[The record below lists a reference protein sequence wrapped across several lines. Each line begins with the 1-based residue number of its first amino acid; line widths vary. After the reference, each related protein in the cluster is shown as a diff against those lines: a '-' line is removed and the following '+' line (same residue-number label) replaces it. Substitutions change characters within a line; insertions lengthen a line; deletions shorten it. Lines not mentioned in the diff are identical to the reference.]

1 MASDLENTGMNVALT
16 TTNDNLQVN
25 LIQGKITM
33 VRGQQVLLDRDLAF
47 LYGVDVAQMNRQ
59 VKRNIERFPEDFMF
73 QLTKEEYDSLKCQNG
88 ISNARGGDRRLP
100 HAFTEQGIAMLSGIL
115 RSATAIQANILIMRA
130 FVAMRRF
137 LTANSQIFQRLDRIE
152 VKQLEASQWKVETDA
167 KIDAILNKI
176 EEKSPSPTAEQIFA
190 TGCIWDAWQFVSGL
204 VKQAKSRI
212 ILIDNFVDERVLTLL
227 SKRSDGVTAT
237 IHTRYNQPFL
247 LDLEKH
253 NQQYPE
259 ITAIQIPH
267 KHHDR
272 FLIIDD
278 TVYLLGA
285 SVKDMGT
292 GLCAITTLVT
302 SPEEI
307 LAMIK

>member
-1 MASDLENTGMNVALT
+1 MAKESDNNLTVTTIQSKIAL
-16 TTNDNLQVN
+16 
-25 LIQGKITM
+25 
-33 VRGQQVLLDRDLAF
+33 VRNQQVLLDRDLAK
-47 LYGVDVAQMNRQ
+47 LYGVEVSQMNRQ
-59 VKRNIERFPEDFMF
+59 VKRNIERFPSDFMF

-88 ISNARGGDRRLP
+88 ISNQRGGDRRLP
-100 HAFTEQGIAMLSGIL
+100 YAFTEQGIAMLSGLL
-115 RSATAIQANILIMRA
+115 RSEVAIQTNIMIMRA

-137 LTANSQIFQRLDRIE
+137 LSANAQIFQRLDRIE
-152 VKQLEASQWKVETDA
+152 IQQLEDKQWKAETEK
-167 KIDAILNKI
+167 KIGAILAKI
-176 EEKSPSPTAEQIFA
+176 EEKSPSPTAEQIFD
-190 TGCIWDAWQFVSGL
+190 TGCIWDAWQYVSDL
-204 VKQAKSRI
+204 VRSAKSRI

-227 SKRSDGVTAT
+227 SKRGDGVSAT

-253 NQQYPE
+253 NQQYPA

-278 TVYLLGA
+278 VVYLLGA

-292 GLCAITTLVT
+292 GLCAITKLVT
-302 SPEEI
+302 DPSEI
-307 LAMIK
+307 LAMMK

>member
-1 MASDLENTGMNVALT
+1 MAKESDNNLTVTTIQSIIAL
-16 TTNDNLQVN
+16 
-25 LIQGKITM
+25 
-33 VRGQQVLLDRDLAF
+33 VRDQQVLLDRDLAK
-47 LYGVDVAQMNRQ
+47 LYGVEVSQMNRQ
-59 VKRNIERFPEDFMF
+59 VKRNIERFPSDFMF

-88 ISNARGGDRRLP
+88 ISNQRGGDRRLP
-100 HAFTEQGIAMLSGIL
+100 YAFTEQGIAMLSGLL
-115 RSATAIQANILIMRA
+115 RSEVAIQTNIMIMRA

-137 LTANSQIFQRLDRIE
+137 LSANAQIFQRLDRIE
-152 VKQLEASQWKVETDA
+152 IQQLEDKQWKAETEE
-167 KIDAILNKI
+167 KIDAILDKI
-176 EEKSPSPTAEQIFA
+176 EEKSPSPTAEQIFD
-190 TGCIWDAWQFVSGL
+190 TGCIWDAWQYVSEL
-204 VKQAKSRI
+204 VRSAKSRI

-227 SKRSDGVTAT
+227 SKRGDGVSAT

-253 NQQYPE
+253 NQQYPA

-278 TVYLLGA
+278 VVYLLGA

-292 GLCAITTLVT
+292 GLCAITKLVT
-302 SPEEI
+302 DPSEI
-307 LAMIK
+307 LTMIT

>member
-1 MASDLENTGMNVALT
+1 MAKESDNNLRVTTIQSKIAL
-16 TTNDNLQVN
+16 
-25 LIQGKITM
+25 
-33 VRGQQVLLDRDLAF
+33 VRDQQVLLDRDLAK
-47 LYGVDVAQMNRQ
+47 LYGVEVSQMNRQ
-59 VKRNIERFPEDFMF
+59 VKRNIERFPSDFMF

-88 ISNARGGDRRLP
+88 ISNQRGGDRRLP
-100 HAFTEQGIAMLSGIL
+100 YAFTEQGIAMLSGLL
-115 RSATAIQANILIMRA
+115 RSEVAIQTNIMIMRA

-137 LTANSQIFQRLDRIE
+137 LSANAQIFQRLDRIE
-152 VKQLEASQWKVETDA
+152 IQQLEDKQWKAETEE
-167 KIDAILNKI
+167 KIDAILDKI
-176 EEKSPSPTAEQIFA
+176 EEKSPSPTAEQIFD
-190 TGCIWDAWQFVSGL
+190 TGCIWDAWQYVSEL
-204 VKQAKSRI
+204 VRSAKSRI

-227 SKRSDGVTAT
+227 SKRGDGVSAT

-253 NQQYPE
+253 NQQYPA

-278 TVYLLGA
+278 VVYLLGA

-292 GLCAITTLVT
+292 GLCAITKLVT
-302 SPEEI
+302 DPSEI

>member
-1 MASDLENTGMNVALT
+1 MAKESDNNLTVTTIQSKIAL
-16 TTNDNLQVN
+16 
-25 LIQGKITM
+25 
-33 VRGQQVLLDRDLAF
+33 VRNQQVLLDRDLAK
-47 LYGVDVAQMNRQ
+47 LYGVEVSQMNRQ
-59 VKRNIERFPEDFMF
+59 VKRNIERFPSDFMF

-88 ISNARGGDRRLP
+88 ISNQRGGDRRLP
-100 HAFTEQGIAMLSGIL
+100 YAFTEQGIAMLSGLL
-115 RSATAIQANILIMRA
+115 RSEVAIQTNIMIMRA

-137 LTANSQIFQRLDRIE
+137 LSANAQIFQRLDRIE
-152 VKQLEASQWKVETDA
+152 IQQLEDKQWKAETEE
-167 KIDAILNKI
+167 KIGAILDKI
-176 EEKSPSPTAEQIFA
+176 EEKSPSPTAEQIFD
-190 TGCIWDAWQFVSGL
+190 TGCIWDAWQYVSDL
-204 VKQAKSRI
+204 VRSAKSRI

-227 SKRSDGVTAT
+227 SKRGDGVSAT

-253 NQQYPE
+253 NQQYPA

-278 TVYLLGA
+278 VVYLLGA

-292 GLCAITTLVT
+292 GLCAITKLVT
-302 SPEEI
+302 DPSEI
-307 LAMIK
+307 LAMMK

>member
-1 MASDLENTGMNVALT
+1 M
-16 TTNDNLQVN
+16 
-25 LIQGKITM
+25 
-33 VRGQQVLLDRDLAF
+33 LLDRDLVK
-47 LYGVDVAQMNRQ
+47 LYDVENSQMNRQ
-59 VKRNIERFPEDFMF
+59 VKRNIERFPSDFMF

-88 ISNARGGDRRLP
+88 ISNQRGGDRRLP
-100 HAFTEQGIAMLSGIL
+100 YAFTEQGIAMLSGLL
-115 RSATAIQANILIMRA
+115 RSEVAIQTNIMIMRA

-137 LTANSQIFQRLDRIE
+137 LSANAQIFQRLDRIE
-152 VKQLEASQWKVETDA
+152 IQQLEDKQWKAETEE
-167 KIDAILNKI
+167 KIDAILDKI
-176 EEKSPSPTAEQIFA
+176 EEKSPSPTAEQIFD
-190 TGCIWDAWQFVSGL
+190 TGCIWDAWQYVSEL
-204 VKQAKSRI
+204 VRSAKSRI

-227 SKRSDGVTAT
+227 SKRSDGVSAT

-253 NQQYPE
+253 NQQYPA

-278 TVYLLGA
+278 VVYLLGA

-292 GLCAITTLVT
+292 GLCAITKLVT
-302 SPEEI
+302 DPSEI

>member
-1 MASDLENTGMNVALT
+1 MAKESDNNLTVTTIQSKIAL
-16 TTNDNLQVN
+16 
-25 LIQGKITM
+25 
-33 VRGQQVLLDRDLAF
+33 VRNQQVLLDRDLAK
-47 LYGVDVAQMNRQ
+47 LYGVEVSQMNRQ
-59 VKRNIERFPEDFMF
+59 VKRNIERFPSDFMF

-88 ISNARGGDRRLP
+88 ISNQRGGDRRLP
-100 HAFTEQGIAMLSGIL
+100 YAFTEQGIAMLSGLL
-115 RSATAIQANILIMRA
+115 RSEVAIQTNIMIMRA

-137 LTANSQIFQRLDRIE
+137 LSANAQIFQRLDRIE
-152 VKQLEASQWKVETDA
+152 IQQLEDKQWKAETEE
-167 KIDAILNKI
+167 KIDAILDKI
-176 EEKSPSPTAEQIFA
+176 EEKSPSPTAEQIFD
-190 TGCIWDAWQFVSGL
+190 TGCIWDAWQYVSEL
-204 VKQAKSRI
+204 VRSAKSRI

-227 SKRSDGVTAT
+227 SKRGDGVSAT

-253 NQQYPE
+253 NQQYPA

-278 TVYLLGA
+278 VVYLLGA

-292 GLCAITTLVT
+292 GLCAITKLVT
-302 SPEEI
+302 DPSEI

>member
-1 MASDLENTGMNVALT
+1 MAKESDNNLTVTTIQSKIAL
-16 TTNDNLQVN
+16 
-25 LIQGKITM
+25 
-33 VRGQQVLLDRDLAF
+33 VRNQQVLLDRDLAK
-47 LYGVDVAQMNRQ
+47 LYGVEVSQMNRQ
-59 VKRNIERFPEDFMF
+59 VKRNIERFPSDFMF

-88 ISNARGGDRRLP
+88 ISNQRGGDRRLP
-100 HAFTEQGIAMLSGIL
+100 YAFTEQGIAMLSGLL
-115 RSATAIQANILIMRA
+115 RSEVAIQTNIMIMRA

-137 LTANSQIFQRLDRIE
+137 LSANAQIFQRLDRIE
-152 VKQLEASQWKVETDA
+152 IQQLEDKQWKAETEE
-167 KIDAILNKI
+167 KIGAILDKI
-176 EEKSPSPTAEQIFA
+176 EEKSPSPTAEQIFD
-190 TGCIWDAWQFVSGL
+190 TGCIWDAWQYVSDL
-204 VKQAKSRI
+204 VRSAKSRI

-227 SKRSDGVTAT
+227 SKRGDGVSAT

-253 NQQYPE
+253 NQQYPA

-278 TVYLLGA
+278 VVYLLGA

-292 GLCAITTLVT
+292 GLCAITKLVT
-302 SPEEI
+302 DPSEI

>member
-1 MASDLENTGMNVALT
+1 M
-16 TTNDNLQVN
+16 
-25 LIQGKITM
+25 
-33 VRGQQVLLDRDLAF
+33 LLDRDLAK
-47 LYGVDVAQMNRQ
+47 LYGVEVSQMNRQ
-59 VKRNIERFPEDFMF
+59 VKRNIERFPSDFMF

-88 ISNARGGDRRLP
+88 ISNQRGGDRRLP
-100 HAFTEQGIAMLSGIL
+100 YAFTEQGIAMLSGLL
-115 RSATAIQANILIMRA
+115 RSEVAIQTNIMIMRA

-137 LTANSQIFQRLDRIE
+137 LSANAQIFQRLDRIE
-152 VKQLEASQWKVETDA
+152 IQQLEDKQWKAETEE
-167 KIDAILNKI
+167 KIDAILDKI
-176 EEKSPSPTAEQIFA
+176 EEKSPSPTAEQIFD
-190 TGCIWDAWQFVSGL
+190 TGCIWDAWQYVSEL
-204 VKQAKSRI
+204 VRSAKSRI

-227 SKRSDGVTAT
+227 SKRGDGVSAT

-253 NQQYPE
+253 NQQYPA

-278 TVYLLGA
+278 VVYLLGA

-292 GLCAITTLVT
+292 GLCAITKLVT
-302 SPEEI
+302 DPSEI

>member
-1 MASDLENTGMNVALT
+1 MAKESDNNLTVTTIQSKIAL
-16 TTNDNLQVN
+16 
-25 LIQGKITM
+25 
-33 VRGQQVLLDRDLAF
+33 VRNQQVLLDRDLAK
-47 LYGVDVAQMNRQ
+47 LYGVEVSQMNRQ
-59 VKRNIERFPEDFMF
+59 VKRNIERFPSDFMF

-88 ISNARGGDRRLP
+88 ISNQRGGDRRLP
-100 HAFTEQGIAMLSGIL
+100 YAFTEQGIAMLSGLL
-115 RSATAIQANILIMRA
+115 RSEVAIQTNIMIMRA

-137 LTANSQIFQRLDRIE
+137 LSANAQIFQRLDRIE
-152 VKQLEASQWKVETDA
+152 IQQLEDKQWKAETEE
-167 KIDAILNKI
+167 KIGAILDKI
-176 EEKSPSPTAEQIFA
+176 EEKSPSPTAEQIFD
-190 TGCIWDAWQFVSGL
+190 TGCIWDAWQYVSDL
-204 VKQAKSRI
+204 VRSAKSRI

-227 SKRSDGVTAT
+227 SKRGDGVSAT

-253 NQQYPE
+253 NQQYPA

-278 TVYLLGA
+278 VVYLLGA
-285 SVKDMGT
+285 SVNDMGT
-292 GLCAITTLVT
+292 GLCAITKLVT
-302 SPEEI
+302 DPSEI

>member
-1 MASDLENTGMNVALT
+1 MAKESDNNLTVTTIQSKIAL
-16 TTNDNLQVN
+16 
-25 LIQGKITM
+25 
-33 VRGQQVLLDRDLAF
+33 VRDQQVLLDRDLAK
-47 LYGVDVAQMNRQ
+47 LYGVEVSQMNRQ
-59 VKRNIERFPEDFMF
+59 VKRNIERFPSDFMF

-88 ISNARGGDRRLP
+88 ISNQRGGDRRLP
-100 HAFTEQGIAMLSGIL
+100 YAFTEQGIAMLSGLL
-115 RSATAIQANILIMRA
+115 RSEVAIQTNIMIMRA

-137 LTANSQIFQRLDRIE
+137 LSANAQIFQRLDRIE
-152 VKQLEASQWKVETDA
+152 IQQLEDKQWKAETEE
-167 KIDAILNKI
+167 KIGAILDKI
-176 EEKSPSPTAEQIFA
+176 EEKSPSPTAEQIFD
-190 TGCIWDAWQFVSGL
+190 TGCIWDAWQYVSDL
-204 VKQAKSRI
+204 VRSAKSRI

-227 SKRSDGVTAT
+227 SKRGDGVSAT

-253 NQQYPE
+253 NQQYPA

-278 TVYLLGA
+278 VVYLLGA

-292 GLCAITTLVT
+292 GLCAITKLVT
-302 SPEEI
+302 DPSEI

>member
-1 MASDLENTGMNVALT
+1 MAKESDNNLTVTTIQSKIAL
-16 TTNDNLQVN
+16 
-25 LIQGKITM
+25 
-33 VRGQQVLLDRDLAF
+33 VRNQQVLLDRDLAK
-47 LYGVDVAQMNRQ
+47 LYGVEVSQMNRQ
-59 VKRNIERFPEDFMF
+59 VKRNIERFPSDFMF

-88 ISNARGGDRRLP
+88 ISNQRGGDRRLP
-100 HAFTEQGIAMLSGIL
+100 YAFTEQGIAMLSGLL
-115 RSATAIQANILIMRA
+115 RSEVAIQTNIMIMRA

-137 LTANSQIFQRLDRIE
+137 LSANAQIFQRLDRIE
-152 VKQLEASQWKVETDA
+152 IQQLEDKQWKAETEE
-167 KIDAILNKI
+167 KIGAILDKI
-176 EEKSPSPTAEQIFA
+176 EEKSPSPTAEQIFD
-190 TGCIWDAWQFVSGL
+190 TGCIWDAWQYVSEL
-204 VKQAKSRI
+204 VRSAKSRI

-227 SKRSDGVTAT
+227 SKRGDGVSAT

-253 NQQYPE
+253 NQQYPA

-278 TVYLLGA
+278 VVYLLGA

-292 GLCAITTLVT
+292 GLCAITKLVT
-302 SPEEI
+302 DPSEI
-307 LAMIK
+307 LAMMK

>member
-1 MASDLENTGMNVALT
+1 MAKESDNNLTVTTIQSKIAL
-16 TTNDNLQVN
+16 
-25 LIQGKITM
+25 
-33 VRGQQVLLDRDLAF
+33 VRDQQVLLDRDLAK
-47 LYGVDVAQMNRQ
+47 LYGVEVSQMNRQ
-59 VKRNIERFPEDFMF
+59 VKRNIERFPSDFMF

-88 ISNARGGDRRLP
+88 ISNQRGGDRRLP
-100 HAFTEQGIAMLSGIL
+100 YAFTEQGIAMLSGLL
-115 RSATAIQANILIMRA
+115 RSEVAIQTNIMIMRA

-137 LTANSQIFQRLDRIE
+137 LSANAQIFQRLDRIE
-152 VKQLEASQWKVETDA
+152 IKQLEDKQWKAETEE
-167 KIDAILNKI
+167 KIDAILDKI
-176 EEKSPSPTAEQIFA
+176 EEKSPSPTAEQIFD
-190 TGCIWDAWQFVSGL
+190 TGCIWDAWQYVSEL
-204 VKQAKSRI
+204 VRSAKSRI

-227 SKRSDGVTAT
+227 SKRGDGVSAT

-253 NQQYPE
+253 NQQYPA

-278 TVYLLGA
+278 VVYLLGA

-292 GLCAITTLVT
+292 GLCAITKLVT
-302 SPEEI
+302 DPSEI

>member
-1 MASDLENTGMNVALT
+1 MAKESDNNLTVTTIQSKIAL
-16 TTNDNLQVN
+16 
-25 LIQGKITM
+25 
-33 VRGQQVLLDRDLAF
+33 VRNQQVLLDRDLAKI
-47 LYGVDVAQMNRQ
+47 YGVEVSQMNRQ
-59 VKRNIERFPEDFMF
+59 VKRNIERFPSDFMF

-88 ISNARGGDRRLP
+88 ISNQRGGDRRLP
-100 HAFTEQGIAMLSGIL
+100 YAFTEQGIAMLSGLL
-115 RSATAIQANILIMRA
+115 RSEVAIQTNIMIMRA

-137 LTANSQIFQRLDRIE
+137 LSANAQIFQRLDRIE
-152 VKQLEASQWKVETDA
+152 IQQLEDKQWKAETEE
-167 KIDAILNKI
+167 KIGAILDKI
-176 EEKSPSPTAEQIFA
+176 EEKSPSPTAEQIFD
-190 TGCIWDAWQFVSGL
+190 TGCIWDAWQYVSEL
-204 VKQAKSRI
+204 VRSAKSRI

-227 SKRSDGVTAT
+227 SKRGDGVSAT

-253 NQQYPE
+253 NQQYPA
-259 ITAIQIPH
+259 IIAIQIPH

-278 TVYLLGA
+278 VVYLLGA

-292 GLCAITTLVT
+292 GLCAITKLVT
-302 SPEEI
+302 DPSEI